1 MAVLDNGLTI
11 NDCRLAAEVGSG
23 TDDRW
28 ITVAPII
35 SVAGEDTGFPSLNQH
50 LGAIAIVF
58 DFVNPVLALWRLI
71 DQRRKLWLDKPEPCR
86 KHYFVL
92 FGSLTEEAPDGGCQG
107 FFRSFEMERRDDG
120 RVTITTGPNY
130 HLAWINQPLGKPI
143 SLPLDAMA
151 SCLKRSPGEAAANRG
166 F

>member
-35 SVAGEDTGFPSLNQH
+35 SIAGEDTGFPSLNQH

-58 DFVNPVLALWRLI
+58 DFVNPVLALRWLI
-71 DQRRKLWLDKPEPCR
+71 DQGGKLGLDEPESCR
-86 KHYFVL
+86 YAKHWGF
-92 FGSLTEEAPDGGCQG
+92 AGC
-107 FFRSFEMERRDDG
+107 S
-120 RVTITTGPNY
+120 TGN
-130 HLAWINQPLGKPI
+130 G
-143 SLPLDAMA
+143 
-151 SCLKRSPGEAAANRG
+151 
-166 F
+166 